1 MSIPVYLLRSAP
13 ISKETPNGGKNYA
26 QLHSNQKGPKG
37 QKDAERGDTPNK
49 TAPPSRTP
57 QSLHNRGSNN
67 NSLHLDLDFYISFG
81 GLSAFRSERSLTHV
95 CFQPFGHVAIF
106 RLKTAMVSQFSLW
119 NSRTRILCVFVTV
132 FSFFWWPWTVVVQS
146 IEYKYNALQN
156 YLLSFVDLFSI
167 RDFQIIF
174 IGFKEKGNNVQ
185 FKYWT
190 WEEWSITQLNQY
202 MKCKTL

>member
-67 NSLHLDLDFYISFG
+67 NSLHLDLDFIFLLAAFQLFGRKEVWRSF
-81 GLSAFRSERSLTHV
+81 S
-95 CFQPFGHVAIF
+95 
-106 RLKTAMVSQFSLW
+106 FSLLAMW
-119 NSRTRILCVFVTV
+119 PFLGWKRQWCHSFHYQIAVPVFCVFLSP
-132 FSFFWWPWTVVVQS
+132 FFLSFDGLELLWCSQLS
-146 IEYKYNALQN
+146 INIMHSKN
-156 YLLSFVDLFSI
+156 YLLSFVNLFSI